1 MLLVCVALVNFADC
15 NHNNP
20 HQRNH
25 ISTDPRNLIG
35 SVSADASRMSKSQPR
50 KASVPRSQAQGGLL
64 SSQVPLFDPSGD
76 TYMFRSE
83 SRVCCMA
90 MVNFRFSVGKGQDIK
105 AETVMRLIW
114 KRTYRSWLDSIVM
127 RKSSFHYY
135 QRERCIS
142 W

>member
-50 KASVPRSQAQGGLL
+50 KASVPPI
-64 SSQVPLFDPSGD
+64 SSAVRPSPLRVPLFDPSGD

-90 MVNFRFSVGKGQDIK
+90 MVKFRFSVGKGQDIK
-105 AETVMRLIW
+105 AETVMGPIW
-114 KRTYRSWLDSIVM
+114 KRTCRSWLDSIVM
-127 RKSSFHYY
+127 DKSSFCYY
-135 QRERCIS
+135 QQKVSI
-142 W
+142 WL